1 MSIRS
6 SNNQLSAITEE
17 LLSHWEETEA
27 QWDDVKSQEFKREYV
42 SQLQPTI
49 NLSVEAL
56 EQLSTLLERVK
67 RDCE

>member
-1 MSIRS
+1 MNMRS
-6 SNNQLSAITEE
+6 SDNQLSAITKE

-27 QWDDVKSQEFKREYV
+27 QWDDVKSREFKREYI

-56 EQLSTLLERVK
+56 EQLSTLLEKVK
-67 RDCE
+67 SDCE